1 VKGQIAHCEKLTK
14 WDEAPDIK
22 SFQVINFEIQ
32 RRSSLT
38 VQTQQLVLAS
48 QSLRTPSVSMSWALN
63 ARRASLSE
71 ALHTV
76 AKLLSAKAHNI
87 SSNSNDD
94 ELIIVT
100 SNLKQQM
107 GIILQNINELA
118 ETLAS

>member
-1 VKGQIAHCEKLTK
+1 MK
-14 WDEAPDIK
+14 WDEARDIK
-22 SFQVINFEIQ
+22 SIQDINFEIQ
-32 RRSSLT
+32 RRRSSLT

-48 QSLRTPSVSMSWALN
+48 QSLRTPSASMSWALN

-76 AKLLSAKAHNI
+76 ARLLPDKAHNI

-94 ELIIVT
+94 DLIIVT

>member
-1 VKGQIAHCEKLTK
+1 
-14 WDEAPDIK
+14 
-22 SFQVINFEIQ
+22 
-32 RRSSLT
+32 
-38 VQTQQLVLAS
+38 
-48 QSLRTPSVSMSWALN
+48 MSWALN

-76 AKLLSAKAHNI
+76 ARLLPDKAHNI

-94 ELIIVT
+94 DLIIVT

-118 ETLAS
+118 ETLASWTYESIRSSVRSSRGKH